1 MKPNPYEPASTSP
14 ADAVS
19 TKTSYSP
26 FDCALMGF
34 VLTAAVPVAFG
45 LLALRS
51 EWTYSASRPAGTG
64 SCGTGLLAAVM
75 LIAVGG
81 PFFGTIGGLG
91 GWLIGIL
98 AKRLYI
104 PLLYRWYRM

>member
-51 EWTYSASRPAGTG
+51 EWTYSASRPAGSG

-91 GWLIGIL
+91 GWLIGIW
-98 AKRLYI
+98 AKRL
-104 PLLYRWYRM
+104 RRD